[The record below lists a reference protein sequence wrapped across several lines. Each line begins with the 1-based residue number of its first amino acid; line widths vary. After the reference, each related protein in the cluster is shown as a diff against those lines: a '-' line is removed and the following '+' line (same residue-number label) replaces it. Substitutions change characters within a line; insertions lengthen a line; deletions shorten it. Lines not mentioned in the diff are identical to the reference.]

1 MEQINSMTA
10 KPTKGKAK
18 KPKRG
23 RPKVARPMRRVNMSV
38 YPDDYEI
45 IERMAEE
52 NGLSAGMVMRLAMR
66 EFIER
71 RRGAKLL
78 AVKLGPRKGK

>member
-1 MEQINSMTA
+1 MSA
-10 KPTKGKAK
+10 KRISLKERAA
-18 KPKRG
+18 KRG

-38 YPDDYEI
+38 YPDDYQI
-45 IERMAEE
+45 IELMAEE

-71 RRGAKLL
+71 RRNGKLL
-78 AVKLGPRKGK
+78 TVKLGPRKEDS

>member
-1 MEQINSMTA
+1 MGA
-10 KPTKGKAK
+10 KRITQKEGAA
-18 KPKRG
+18 KRG

-66 EFIER
+66 EFIDR

-78 AVKLGPRKGK
+78 AVKLGPRKGN

>member
-1 MEQINSMTA
+1 MTA
-10 KPTKGKAK
+10 KRITQQESAA
-18 KPKRG
+18 KRG

-66 EFIER
+66 EFIDR

-78 AVKLGPRKGK
+78 AVKLGPRKGN

>member
-1 MEQINSMTA
+1 MSA
-10 KPTKGKAK
+10 KRITPKDGAA
-18 KPKRG
+18 KRG

-45 IERMAEE
+45 IESMAEE

-66 EFIER
+66 EFIDR
-71 RRGAKLL
+71 RRGSKLL
-78 AVKLGPRKGK
+78 AVKIGPR

>member
-1 MEQINSMTA
+1 MSRKEQA
-10 KPTKGKAK
+10 
-18 KPKRG
+18 PKRG

-38 YPDDYEI
+38 YPDDYQI

-52 NGLSAGMVMRLAMR
+52 NGMSAGMVMRLAMR

-71 RRGAKLL
+71 RRDGKLL
-78 AVKLGPRKGK
+78 AVKLGPRKEN